1 MSDRYPQEKVS
12 ATAGTASASSADK
25 LPDAAAAGSN
35 GRTGR
40 EPVGR
45 THGNPLGSAPVERL
59 LLQFAIPSIIS
70 TLVAS
75 LYNMVDQM
83 FIGQR
88 IGFLGNAATTVAYPL
103 TFLCGALTILFS
115 NGSSV
120 NFNVSNGRKKTDE
133 ALGFA
138 GTGLTMLALQGV
150 VIAVLVFL
158 FTPWFV
164 SRFGATEQ
172 VYPYALTY
180 MRLIAPGFPF
190 LALTSGGTL
199 LIRSDGSPRYALL
212 CSMSGVA
219 LNFVLDYLFL
229 FPFNMG
235 IAGAAYA
242 TVMGQILSAILVILY
257 MFRFK
262 TGRLE
267 RRHFAV
273 TGDKLRQI
281 VSIGAAGSL
290 NQAAMLVM
298 NLVLNSS
305 LRYYGSLS
313 SYGGSEALA
322 AAGVVTKVNFLFYST
337 IIGCSI
343 GGQPIMGF
351 NYGARNYDRV
361 KETFSLVIRYA
372 FTIGAVETACFWLFP
387 HQILSLF
394 GNGAGG
400 YEDFAIRYMHEFM
413 LLVILAGVLPVSMNT
428 MVSIKRP
435 QNGIIISLSKQLVLI
450 ILLLIL
456 PRSLGIDGVLAAG
469 PIADFLVAAAAFV
482 VIRSAFRKLDELQV

>member
-1 MSDRYPQEKVS
+1 MSE
-12 ATAGTASASSADK
+12 T
-25 LPDAAAAGSN
+25 
-35 GRTGR
+35 
-40 EPVGR
+40 PVR
-45 THGNPLGSAPVERL
+45 SNPLGTAPVGSL
-59 LLQFAIPSIIS
+59 LLQYAVPSIIS
-70 TLVAS
+70 TLIAS

-150 VIAVLVFL
+150 VIAALVFL

-190 LALTSGGTL
+190 LAITSGGTL

-229 FPFNMG
+229 FPFHMG

-242 TVMGQILSAILVILY
+242 TVMGQILSAILVIFY

-267 RRHFAV
+267 PRHFTV

-281 VSIGAAGSL
+281 ISIGAAGSL

-450 ILLLIL
+450 ILLLLL

>member
-1 MSDRYPQEKVS
+1 MSE
-12 ATAGTASASSADK
+12 T
-25 LPDAAAAGSN
+25 
-35 GRTGR
+35 
-40 EPVGR
+40 PVR
-45 THGNPLGSAPVERL
+45 SNPLGTAPVGSL
-59 LLQFAIPSIIS
+59 LLQYAVPSIIS
-70 TLVAS
+70 TLIAS

-120 NFNVSNGRKKTDE
+120 NFNVSNGRKQTDE
-133 ALGFA
+133 ALGYA
-138 GTGLTMLALQGV
+138 GAGLTMLALQGV
-150 VIAVLVFL
+150 VTALLVFL

-164 SRFGATEQ
+164 GRFGATEQ

-199 LIRSDGSPRYALL
+199 LIRSDGSPRYALF

-229 FPFNMG
+229 FPLNMG

-242 TVMGQILSAILVILY
+242 TVMGQILSAILVIIY

-273 TGDKLRQI
+273 TGNKLRQI

-469 PIADFLVAAAAFV
+469 PIAAFLVAAAAFV
-482 VIRSAFRKLDELQV
+482 VIRSAFRTLDELQV

>member
-1 MSDRYPQEKVS
+1 MSEKTIPS
-12 ATAGTASASSADK
+12 
-25 LPDAAAAGSN
+25 
-35 GRTGR
+35 
-40 EPVGR
+40 
-45 THGNPLGSAPVERL
+45 NPLGTAPVGSL
-59 LLQFAIPSIIS
+59 LLQYAVPSIIS
-70 TLVAS
+70 TLIAS

-120 NFNVSNGRKKTDE
+120 NFNVSNGRKQTDE
-133 ALGFA
+133 ALGYA
-138 GTGLTMLALQGV
+138 GAGLTMLALQGV
-150 VIAVLVFL
+150 VTALLVFL

-164 SRFGATEQ
+164 GRFGATEQ

-199 LIRSDGSPRYALL
+199 LIRSDGSPRYALF

-229 FPFNMG
+229 FPLNMG

-242 TVMGQILSAILVILY
+242 TVMGQILSAILVIIY

-273 TGDKLRQI
+273 TGNKLRQI

-394 GNGAGG
+394 GGGSGGG
-400 YEDFAIRYMHEFM
+400 YEEFALRYMHEFM
-413 LLVILAGVLPVSMNT
+413 LLVVLAGVLPVSMNT

-435 QNGIIISLSKQLVLI
+435 KNGIIISLSKQLVLI

-456 PRSLGIDGVLAAG
+456 PRFMGIDGVLCSG
-469 PIADFLVAAAAFV
+469 PIADFLVAVAAFV
-482 VIRSAFRKLDELQV
+482 VIRNAFRTLGDKPQDSL

>member
-1 MSDRYPQEKVS
+1 MSEKTVPS
-12 ATAGTASASSADK
+12 
-25 LPDAAAAGSN
+25 
-35 GRTGR
+35 
-40 EPVGR
+40 
-45 THGNPLGSAPVERL
+45 NPLGTAPVGSL
-59 LLQFAIPSIIS
+59 LLQYAVPSIIS
-70 TLVAS
+70 TLIAS

-120 NFNVSNGRKKTDE
+120 NFNVSNGRKQTDE
-133 ALGFA
+133 ALGYA
-138 GTGLTMLALQGV
+138 GAGLTMLALQGV
-150 VIAVLVFL
+150 VTALLVFL

-164 SRFGATEQ
+164 GRFGATEQ

-199 LIRSDGSPRYALL
+199 LIRSDGSPRYALF

-229 FPFNMG
+229 FPLNMG

-242 TVMGQILSAILVILY
+242 TVMGQILSAILVIIY

-273 TGDKLRQI
+273 TGNKLRQI